1 MSLFRILLVESNQE
15 WAQKIPYWVKECCNW
30 PATRVEVCL
39 PEQYATVRQQVRPDL
54 LVWDTVSAGAPPVDD
69 RGTDAGDR
77 CPVLYLTDQPH
88 EDNEAGTAWVRRD
101 DLDAAS
107 LARALR
113 NLIESR
119 MAEPSGPLPPGVAD
133 DLFRGAFEQLPAGM
147 AIAVAQGPL
156 LFVNPGL
163 AGMLGYPPDE
173 LVGRNP
179 HDLLHAEDRTAFRA
193 LLSTAAAGQNR
204 LLRQETR
211 LQHRNG
217 EAIWTEISVR
227 LVPGTEEQPTCF
239 LMQFLDIRA
248 HREIEEVLR
257 RSEQWF
263 RALVE
268 HSSDTVVLVGEN
280 GRIRYASQ
288 SINRMLG
295 YVPADLVGREA
306 LPLVHPSDLAENT
319 PALLRVLRAPGAVA
333 FGTFRVVHQQG
344 AWRWLEGVASNQL
357 HEAGVGG
364 IVFNLRDVTERR
376 RATEILQRQA
386 LIVAN
391 LTDAI
396 LVADTSGNIVDCNP
410 AAVRLFGYDRDELIG
425 RPVTLVHSPGE
436 VATMEG
442 VLRGAPIPD
451 RRWSAELGFRRKDGS
466 GGTCEL
472 TLVALR
478 DRQGERHGTVAVY
491 HDISERKRAA
501 EDLARSE
508 RRYRELFVNANDVI
522 FSTDFFGTITETNPK
537 AEIVFNRRGSEL
549 QQTNLL
555 ELLTE
560 AGRRKILETLE
571 QLKKGVVPPTFDLE
585 IIQSETQK
593 VMIEINTQLLVEDGV
608 PRGMQAIG
616 RDVTERIGLET
627 QLRQSQKMEALGRL
641 AGGVAHDFNN
651 LLTVMGGYGE
661 YLHEELRPEDPLR
674 EATREIARAV
684 ERAGGL
690 TRQML
695 AFSRQQVLRPVILQL
710 NQSLESV
717 TSLLRRIIG
726 EDVQLAV
733 ETDPNLYPIRADRN
747 QIEQVLLN
755 LAVNARDAM
764 PNGGKLALRYANVSL
779 PEPRRLYDE
788 WMPAGDY
795 VAMSV
800 QDTGIGM
807 SEELQA
813 RIFEPF
819 FTTKGDRGTGLGL
832 ATVHGIVRQ
841 SQGYIQVESKIGE
854 GTTFTVYFQRV
865 DESAAASE
873 ISVARN
879 RGRDSGTETVLV
891 VEDQEE
897 VRLLMQHM
905 LRTRGYTVV
914 SASCGDEAVQVC
926 REHGGPIQLL
936 VTDVLMPGLAV
947 PKMVEEA
954 IQLHPGMRVLYVS
967 GYAQVDGV
975 PNFAEICA
983 GENFLPK
990 PFHPDEFLHKVR
1002 IILDAPAKA
1011 GA

>member
-1 MSLFRILLVESNQE
+1 MSLFRIMLVEPDEE
-15 WAQKIPYWVKECCNW
+15 WAQQLSHWLMECCSW
-30 PATRVEVCL
+30 PATRVQVCPPEEVSAARL
-39 PEQYATVRQQVRPDL
+39 QTRPDVV
-54 LVWDTVSAGAPPVDD
+54 VWDVISAGEPPSEEI
-69 RGTDAGDR
+69 GPEPGDG
-77 CPVLYLTDQPH
+77 CAVLYLASEPRDAN
-88 EDNEAGTAWVRRD
+88 DARAAWVRRD
-101 DLDAAS
+101 ELTAS
-107 LARALR
+107 TFAQAVRSLL
-113 NLIESR
+113 ESR
-119 MAEPSGPLPPGVAD
+119 EAEASGPFPAGVAA
-133 DLFRGAFEQLPAGM
+133 DLFRDAFEQLPAGM
-147 AIAVAQGPL
+147 AVAMAQGPL
-156 LFVNPGL
+156 LFVNSAL
-163 AGMLGYPPDE
+163 AGMLGYGPDE
-173 LVGRNP
+173 LRGRRTQ
-179 HDLLHAEDRTAFRA
+179 DLVYTEDLAAFRA
-193 LLSTAAAGQNR
+193 LQSTAMAGQSR
-204 LLRQETR
+204 LLRLETR
-211 LQHRNG
+211 LRHRNG
-217 EAIWTEISVR
+217 DAIWCEISLR
-227 LVPGTEEQPTCF
+227 LVPGNEDQPACF

-248 HREIEEVLR
+248 RREIEDMLR

-268 HSSDTVVLVGEN
+268 HSSDAVVLVGDN
-280 GRIRYASQ
+280 GRICYASQ
-288 SINRMLG
+288 SVTRILG
-295 YVPADLVGREA
+295 YAPSGLVGRAA
-306 LPLVHPSDLAENT
+306 LPLVHPADLSENT
-319 PALLRVLRAPGAVA
+319 PSFLRVMRAPGSVA
-333 FGTFRVVHQQG
+333 FGTFRVMHQQG

-357 HEAGVGG
+357 QAPGVGG

-396 LVADTSGNIVDCNP
+396 IVTDTNRRIVDCNP

-425 RPVTLVHSPGE
+425 QSAALVHAPQEAALLNRALGSDASP
-436 VATMEG
+436 
-442 VLRGAPIPD
+442 D
-451 RRWSAELGFRRKDGS
+451 DRWSAEVGFLRKNGS
-466 GGTCEL
+466 RGDCEL

-491 HDISERKRAA
+491 HDISERKQAA
-501 EDLARSE
+501 EDLAHSE

-522 FSTDFFGTITETNPK
+522 FSTDFFGTITEVNPR
-537 AEIVFNRRGSEL
+537 AEMVFNRRGSEL
-549 QQTNLL
+549 PQTNLMD
-555 ELLTE
+555 LLTGE
-560 AGRRKILETLE
+560 ARRKIVETLD
-571 QLKKGVVPPTFDLE
+571 QLKKGIVPPTLELE
-585 IIQSETQK
+585 IIQSDTGK
-593 VMIEINTQLLVEDGV
+593 VTLEINAQLLVEDGE
-608 PRGMQAIG
+608 PKGMQAIG
-616 RDVTERIGLET
+616 RDVTERNGLEA

-717 TSLLRRIIG
+717 TNLLRRIIG
-726 EDVQLAV
+726 EDVELVV

-764 PNGGKLALRYANVSL
+764 PNGGKLILRYSNVSL
-779 PEPRRLYDE
+779 NEPWRLYDE

-795 VAMSV
+795 VALSV

-813 RIFEPF
+813 KIFEPF
-819 FTTKGDRGTGLGL
+819 FTTKGERGTGLGL

-841 SQGYIQVESKIGE
+841 SQGYIQVDSKLGE

-865 DESAAASE
+865 DESAQAVEAPAA
-873 ISVARN
+873 RK
-879 RGRDSGTETVLV
+879 RGRDSGSETVLV

-905 LRTRGYTVV
+905 LRTRGYSVL
-914 SASCGDEAVQVC
+914 SAGCGEDAVQIC
-926 REHGGPIQLL
+926 QEHGERIHLL

-947 PKMVEEA
+947 PKLVENA
-954 IQLHPGMRVLYVS
+954 MQLHPGLRVLYVS
-967 GYAQVDGV
+967 GYAQVEGV

-983 GENFLPK
+983 SEHFLPK

-1002 IILDAPAKA
+1002 FTLDAPSSG